1 MTDKKIS
8 IALVQHAYKDS
19 LEYIE
24 NNIKKAA
31 DQGAAIICLQEL
43 FSTPYFCR
51 TIDPAHFDLAET
63 FPGKLT
69 RFFSALAKK
78 YEVVLIVPFFEKRLK
93 GLYHNSAF
101 VVDAD
106 GSLLGIYRKQH
117 IPDDPSFYEKYYF
130 SPGDEGYKVFK
141 TKYGTISVLICW
153 DQWFPE
159 AARTVALMGAEI
171 LFYPTAI
178 GILNGEESCESK
190 YMRAWKTIQQSH
202 AIANGIYVASVN
214 RVGQEGEI
222 QFWGNSFVCD
232 PFGEIISPASE
243 KKETLI
249 LTEID
254 FDLITEVR
262 HTWPFLRDR
271 RTDTYPVLLRKAVP

>member
-8 IALVQHAYKDS
+8 IALIQHAYKDS

-24 NNIKKAA
+24 TQIKLAA

-51 TIDPAHFDLAET
+51 TIDSSHFSLAES
-63 FPGKLT
+63 FPGKLS

-78 YEVVLIVPFFEKRLK
+78 HEVVLIVPFFEKRLK

-117 IPDDPSFYEKYYF
+117 IPDDPSFYEKFYF

-141 TKYGTISVLICW
+141 TKFGTISVLICW

-178 GILNGEESCESK
+178 GILKGEESSESK
-190 YMRAWKTIQQSH
+190 YMQAWKTIQQSH
-202 AIANGIYVASVN
+202 AIANGVYVASVN
-214 RVGQEGEI
+214 RVGKEEEMD
-222 QFWGNSFVCD
+222 FWGNSFVCD
-232 PFGEIISPASE
+232 PFGEIISPPSE
-243 KKETLI
+243 RKETLI

-254 FDLITEVR
+254 YNLIDEVR

-271 RTDTYPVLLRKAVP
+271 RPDTYPVLLRKAIP

>member
-8 IALVQHAYKDS
+8 IALLQHACKDS

-24 NNIKKAA
+24 DQIKQASN
-31 DQGAAIICLQEL
+31 QGAAIICLQEL

-51 TIDPAHFDLAET
+51 TIDPSYFNLAES
-63 FPGKLT
+63 FPGKLS
-69 RFFSALAKK
+69 RIFSGLAKK

-117 IPDDPSFYEKYYF
+117 IPDDPCFYEKYYF

-141 TKYGTISVLICW
+141 TKFGTISVLICW

-171 LFYPTAI
+171 IFYPTAI
-178 GILNGEESCESK
+178 GILKGEESTESK
-190 YMRAWKTIQQSH
+190 YMQAWKTIQQSH
-202 AIANGIYVASVN
+202 AIANGVYVASVN

-232 PFGEIISPASE
+232 PFGEIITGASE
-243 KKETLI
+243 KKESLI
-249 LTEID
+249 LAEID
-254 FDLITEVR
+254 YNLITEIR

-271 RTDTYPVLLRKAVP
+271 RTDTYPVLLRKAIP